1 MTYIAPPEPSQ
12 LAPET
17 RDQLAAFADEH
28 GHFSALRAVAARF
41 PAALGALD
49 NQYKLIMGRGRL
61 DRWVRDAVFAVC
73 SAERGNAYLADALAG
88 EAVRHGAD
96 ADWIKGL
103 RTPDAGPHGPDDSVG
118 ALIRFSRKM
127 ALEPYKSVPGDVSSL
142 YAAGWADEDLVEI
155 LSVVS
160 LSAYMDILSLSL
172 RIGQQA
178 DSAGTTEPG
187 GK

>member
-1 MTYIAPPEPSQ
+1 MTYIAPPAPSQ
-12 LAPET
+12 LTPET
-17 RDQLAAFADEH
+17 RDQLAAFAAEH
-28 GHFSALRAVAARF
+28 GHFSTLRAIAARF
-41 PAALGALD
+41 PAALRALD
-49 NQYKLIMGRGRL
+49 NQYRLIMGRGGL

-96 ADWIKGL
+96 PDWIKGL
-103 RTPDAGPHGPDDSVG
+103 RAPGAGSPRPGDGIG

-127 ALEPYKSVPGDVSSL
+127 ALEPYKSVPGDVGSL
-142 YAAGWADEDLVEI
+142 HAAGWADEDLVEV

-178 DSAGTTEPG
+178 DPASTAGQG
-187 GK
+187 GN

>member
-1 MTYIAPPEPSQ
+1 MTYIAPPAPSQ

-17 RDQLAAFADEH
+17 RDQLAAFAGAH
-28 GHFSALRAVAARF
+28 GHFAALREVAARF
-41 PAALGALD
+41 PAALRALD
-49 NQYKLIMGRGRL
+49 NQYRLIMGRGRL
-61 DRWVRDAVFAVC
+61 DRWVRDAVFAVS

-103 RTPDAGPHGPDDSVG
+103 RAPDVGSPGPGDSVA

-127 ALEPYKSVPGDVSSL
+127 ALEPYKSVPGDVDSL
-142 YAAGWADEDLVEI
+142 HAAGWADEDLVEV

-178 DSAGTTEPG
+178 DRAGTAEQG